1 MKDKCSIARDLMPL
15 VIDGACSEESSSF
28 VKEHV
33 SQCPPCA
40 EVWGEMK
47 TELPRMAAEKEKTE
61 LEKAARAMKKK
72 RRKRVFWTVLL
83 SVMAAVVLV
92 FGGGWLYDELTV
104 YSNVPMSKDEV
115 DVKLYKTSDG
125 TGLIVF
131 DLARDDAVCGQGWGY
146 GSNNI
151 ADLWMYEPYIQLGD
165 ERYENLHGGYRV
177 YEQGHWT
184 EDGWFYDVDAYE
196 VSVALSQGESM
207 ADGPTAVF
215 DTGAQKD
222 VTYSIIEPEFVQEVW
237 MNYSDGKELLYK
249 HGDEVPTCSPEM
261 EAYVDY
267 LHNPPGIGKGK
278 YGMEY
283 DYDKLAELRAAV
295 PEWQ

>member
-15 VIDGACSEESSSF
+15 VIDGVCSEESSSF

-40 EVWGEMK
+40 EIWGEMK
-47 TELPRMAAEKEKTE
+47 TELPRVAAEKEKAE
-61 LEKAARAMKKK
+61 LEKAAKAMKKK

-92 FGGGWLYDELTV
+92 FGGSWLYDELTV

-125 TGLIVF
+125 TGLIVY

-165 ERYENLHGGYRV
+165 ERNENLYGGYRV

-184 EDGWFYDVDAYE
+184 EDGWFYNVDTYE

-222 VTYSIIEPEFVQEVW
+222 VTYSIIEPEFVREIW

>member
-47 TELPRMAAEKEKTE
+47 TELPRMAAEKEKAE

-92 FGGGWLYDELTV
+92 FGGGWLYEELTV
-104 YSNVPMSKDEV
+104 CSRVPMDKDEYTV
-115 DVKLYKTSDG
+115 QLYKMSDG
-125 TGLIVF
+125 TGLVVY
-131 DLARDDAVCGQGWGY
+131 DLTRDDAQCGIGWG
-146 GSNNI
+146 GGNDVIN
-151 ADLWMYEPYIQLGD
+151 LRLHEPVIQLGN
-165 ERYENLHGGYRV
+165 ERHEKLYGGYHTV
-177 YEQGHWT
+177 KLGGWNEQG
-184 EDGWFYDVDAYE
+184 
-196 VSVALSQGESM
+196 
-207 ADGPTAVF
+207 
-215 DTGAQKD
+215 
-222 VTYSIIEPEFVQEVW
+222 W
-237 MNYSDGKELLYK
+237 MNVSEREMIEWAVEGRENYRIQEPIQEIWVDYGDGQELIYT

-261 EAYVDY
+261 EAYLDY

-278 YGMEY
+278 FDMEY

>member
-47 TELPRMAAEKEKTE
+47 TELPRMAAEKEKAE

-72 RRKRVFWTVLL
+72 RRKRVFWTALL

-104 YSNVPMSKDEV
+104 YTHVPMSKDEV

-165 ERYENLHGGYRV
+165 ERYENLHGGYHV

-184 EDGWFYDVDAYE
+184 EDGWFYNVDAYE

-222 VTYSIIEPEFVQEVW
+222 VTYSIIEPEYVQEIW
-237 MNYSDGKELLYK
+237 MNYSDGRELLYT

-261 EAYVDY
+261 EAYLQC
-267 LHNPPGIGKGK
+267 LHTPLGKGK

>member
-15 VIDGACSEESSSF
+15 VIDGACSEESSKF
-28 VKEHV
+28 VKDHV
-33 SQCPPCA
+33 SECPPCA

-47 TELPRMAAEKEKTE
+47 TELPRVAAEKEKAE

-72 RRKRVFWTVLL
+72 RRKRVTWTVLL
-83 SVMAAVVLV
+83 SVVAAVVLV

-125 TGLIVF
+125 TGLIVY
-131 DLARDDAVCGQGWGY
+131 DLARNDAVCGQGWGY
-146 GSNNI
+146 GSSKI
-151 ADLWMYEPYIQLGD
+151 ADLWMYEPYIQIG
-165 ERYENLHGGYRV
+165 EKRYEDRYGGYRV
-177 YEQGHWT
+177 YEQGYWT
-184 EDGWFYDVDAYE
+184 EEGWLYDVDAYE
-196 VSVALSQGESM
+196 IYVTMSQGEP
-207 ADGPTAVF
+207 PTVIF
-215 DTGAQKD
+215 DTGVQED
-222 VTYSIIEPEFVQEVW
+222 VTYAVNEPEYVREVW
-237 MNYSDGKELLYK
+237 MNYSDGRELLYK

-261 EAYVDY
+261 EAYLDY
-267 LHNPPGIGKGK
+267 LHNPPDIGKGK

-283 DYDKLAELRAAV
+283 DYDKLAELRALV

>member
-40 EVWGEMK
+40 EIWGEMK
-47 TELPRMAAEKEKTE
+47 TELPRMAAEKEKAE

-151 ADLWMYEPYIQLGD
+151 ADLWMYEPYIQIGD
-165 ERYENLHGGYRV
+165 EQYEKHHGGYRI
-177 YEQGHWT
+177 YEQGYWT

-196 VSVALSQGESM
+196 VYVTMSRGETPT
-207 ADGPTAVF
+207 DGPTVIY
-215 DTGAQKD
+215 DIGTQTD
-222 VTYSIIEPEFVQEVW
+222 VTYTINEPEYVQEIW
-237 MNYSDGKELLYK
+237 MNYSDGRELLYT

-261 EAYVDY
+261 EAYLQC
-267 LHNPPGIGKGK
+267 LHTPIGIGKPV
-278 YGMEY
+278 EY

>member
-40 EVWGEMK
+40 EIWGEMK
-47 TELPRMAAEKEKTE
+47 TELPRMAAEKEKAE

-104 YSNVPMSKDEV
+104 YTHVPMDKDEYTV
-115 DVKLYKTSDG
+115 QLYKMSDG
-125 TGLIVF
+125 TGLVVC
-131 DLARDDAVCGQGWGY
+131 DLARDDANCGFGWGY
-146 GSNNI
+146 GGSRI
-151 ADLWMYEPYIQLGD
+151 ANLYLYEPYIQVGD
-165 ERYENLHGGYRV
+165 ESNEKRYGGYHV
-177 YEQGHWT
+177 YEAGKWT
-184 EDGWFYDVDAYE
+184 DEGWIFDINAYE
-196 VSVALSQGESM
+196 VAVTSDY
-207 ADGPTAVF
+207 DGPTAVF
-215 DTGAQKD
+215 DTRTQED
-222 VTYSIIEPEFVQEVW
+222 VTYSINESEYVREVW
-237 MNYSDGKELLYK
+237 VNYRVGQELIYT

-261 EAYVDY
+261 EAYLQC
-267 LHNPPGIGKGK
+267 LHTPLGKGK